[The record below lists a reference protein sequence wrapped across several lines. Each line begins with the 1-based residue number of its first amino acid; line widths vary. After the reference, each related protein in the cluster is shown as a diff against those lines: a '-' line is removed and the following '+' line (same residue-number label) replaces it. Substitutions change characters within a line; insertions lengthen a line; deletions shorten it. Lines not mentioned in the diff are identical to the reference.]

1 MTGTQ
6 TGPHGMRRRTALGLA
21 AASIAAP
28 QLALAQAWPARPVR
42 IIVPF
47 PPGGPGDIISRA
59 MADRLQPVWGQ
70 PVVVENRAGGSGT
83 IGSAIVARA
92 PADGY
97 TLLMS
102 TNAHVTSPKLIPR
115 LPFDPL
121 NDFTTIIRLASY
133 GMFCTVHPSV
143 AQTMPE
149 FIAKA
154 REAPGRI
161 TAANLGVGSVPHL
174 AAAQL
179 ALAAGVEFTHVPYSG
194 GPTASLGVMNGEV
207 NMLFFGSLVMEQVR
221 AGKLRALGVGSTAPA
236 PDAPEVP
243 PIASFFPGYEAI
255 AWFGLMGP
263 AGLPEGLVQKLY
275 QDTRVAIDNEDLRG
289 RVRANGIYME
299 DIGPAAFRRI
309 VIADLERW
317 ADVIT
322 RSGIQPL

>member
-1 MTGTQ
+1 MAAAQQIG
-6 TGPHGMRRRTALGLA
+6 RRATMGLGLA
-21 AASIAAP
+21 ALCTP
-28 QLALAQAWPARPVR
+28 RLAGAQAWPARPVR
-42 IIVPF
+42 IVVPF

-70 PVVVENRAGGSGT
+70 PVVVENRPGGSGT
-83 IGSAIVARA
+83 IGSAVVARA

-102 TNAHVTSPKLIPR
+102 TNAHVTTPKLIPR

-121 NDFTTIIRLASY
+121 NDFTTIMRLASY
-133 GMFCTVHPSV
+133 GMFCSVHPSV

-154 REAPGRI
+154 RAEPGRI

-194 GPTASLGVMNGEV
+194 GPTASLGVINGEV

-221 AGKLRALGVGSTAPA
+221 AGRLRVLGVGSARPA

-243 PIASFFPGYEAI
+243 TIASFYPGYEAV

-263 AGLPEGLVQKLY
+263 AGMAPDLVQKLY
-275 QDTRVAIDNEDLRG
+275 RDSRAAVDSEDLRT
-289 RVRANGIYME
+289 RVRASGIYME
-299 DIGPAAFRRI
+299 DIGPDAFRAI
-309 VIADLERW
+309 VAADLARW

-322 RSGIQPL
+322 RAGIQPL